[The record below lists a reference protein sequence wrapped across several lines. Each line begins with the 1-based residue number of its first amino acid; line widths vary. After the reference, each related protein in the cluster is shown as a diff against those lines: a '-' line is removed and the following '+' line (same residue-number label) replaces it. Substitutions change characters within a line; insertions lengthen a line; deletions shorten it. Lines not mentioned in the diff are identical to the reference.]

1 MFLKDKSY
9 QFSLSVIALYQALI
23 REKKEFI
30 LSKQFLRS
38 GTAVGALIREAEFA
52 QSHNDYIHKLSIAL
66 KEANECLYWIELLI
80 DANYFS
86 NDETVHAKPHCEELI
101 RLLVS
106 SIKTLKSKTSK
117 K

>member
-9 QFSLSVIALYQALI
+9 HFSLSGLALYQSLVK
-23 REKKEFI
+23 EKKEFI
-30 LSKQFLRS
+30 LSNQFLRS

-52 QSHNDYIHKLSIAL
+52 QSHKDYIHKLSIVL
-66 KEANECLYWIELLI
+66 KEANECLYWIDLLR
-80 DANYFS
+80 DANYFT
-86 NDETVHAKPHCEELI
+86 NDDTLHVKPLCEELI

-106 SIKTLKSKTSK
+106 SIKTLKSKK